1 MVSGGLVSS
10 LLCSCGSDGA
20 WGWGWQLSRGDL
32 GCEPTA
38 SHIFSKV
45 QDCLRVGS
53 EEDKA
58 LSGDLHGLLPAE
70 EELTHCL
77 PNTTG
82 YEEPGALGPPGSQAG
97 LARVLGPGKEGSNGQ
112 SPSPNWPSDEVTTTR
127 PE

>member
-1 MVSGGLVSS
+1 M
-10 LLCSCGSDGA
+10 
-20 WGWGWQLSRGDL
+20 
-32 GCEPTA
+32 
-38 SHIFSKV
+38 

-82 YEEPGALGPPGSQAG
+82 YEEPGAWEPSWSGKG
-97 LARVLGPGKEGSNGQ
+97 ARAWERREQ
-112 SPSPNWPSDEVTTTR
+112 WPVTFTF
-127 PE
+127 